1 MSLLVKIQNLKF
13 SWDNR
18 TPLLNISCFEIKAG
32 ERVFIYGPSGS
43 GKSTFL
49 NLIAGVLN
57 YSQGSIRIL
66 GTDLKNLSASQR
78 DVFRGHH
85 MGFIFQQF
93 NLIPYL
99 NVQENIELPLKFS
112 SKRKNKIQNIKEEI
126 LRLCTSLGIESLLER
141 MPSQLSVG
149 QQQRV
154 AAVRALIGS
163 PEIIIA
169 DEPTSALDQ
178 DFRDQFLELL
188 LKEASSSS
196 VLFVSHDR
204 TLEKH
209 FTKTLNIQIF
219 AGGL

>member
-1 MSLLVKIQNLKF
+1 MSSLVEIQNLKF
-13 SWDNR
+13 SWDNKSY
-18 TPLLNISCFEIKAG
+18 LLNIPSFEMKAG
-32 ERVFIYGPSGS
+32 DRVFIYGPSGS

-57 YSQGSIRIL
+57 YSQGSVRIL
-66 GTDLKNLSASQR
+66 GTDLKSMSPAQR

-99 NVQENIELPLKFS
+99 NVQDNIELPLKFS
-112 SKRKNKIQNIKEEI
+112 NTRKSKIQNLKEEVV
-126 LRLCTSLGIESLLER
+126 RLCKSLGIEGLLDR

-178 DFRDQFLELL
+178 NFRDQFLELL
-188 LKEASSSS
+188 LKEASQSG

-209 FTKTLNIQIF
+209 FTKTLNIQNF